1 MGHDRNETGL
11 FGAMEP
17 IVHRSTLV
25 PAEGARL
32 VRVAFE
38 SGGDNLYDYAV
49 PDGLADQVALG
60 RRVKA
65 PFGKGNRLLNG
76 FCVEFPP
83 KTDVAQV
90 KTIAAVIDKTSLLD
104 SIMLELAGWIS
115 RYYCCP
121 LGIVL
126 AAMVPAA
133 VKKQVGMISRNL
145 VRITPAGRAA
155 LEEKLRLS
163 SPARTILNLLANDS
177 QPISELGE
185 LIAQAQCSRA
195 PADSLR
201 KKGYV
206 EFIQQKQF
214 ASLPDIS
221 SIATPPQN
229 PINLNPDQQS
239 VLNTATAAIDFGGFH
254 AMLLHGVTGSGKTEI
269 YIRCI
274 ERLVAA
280 GRSALVMVPEISLT
294 PQTLHRFLQRF
305 ERVAV
310 MHSGLTPAHR
320 HQQWRLIADGQA
332 DVVIGARSAVFA
344 PLPNLGMIVVDEEH
358 EPGYKQDTAPRYHG
372 RDVAIKRAQMLKIPI
387 LLGSATPS
395 LEMWRNTSGREH
407 YQRLN
412 LPRRVLDL
420 PLPPVRVVDMRKEP
434 IRDRKNAPVVSRL
447 LAEEI
452 DAALNAGRQ
461 VILLLNRRGHSS
473 YIFCPTCDFILTCPN
488 CDVSMTYHKRA
499 ATFERQQRDWLMCHY
514 CLHSCEAAKVCPVCG
529 KKLLL
534 LGQGTQKAQEQIAA
548 RFPQAR
554 LHRVDSDNVKP
565 GEYPKLL
572 DQFGRGEI
580 DILLGTQMIGKGLDF
595 PNVGLVGVLNADTA
609 LSLPDFRSS
618 ERTFQLIAQVAGRA
632 GRAAAD
638 GKVIVQTYMPDEPT
652 IQLACRHDYL
662 AFARRE
668 LNMRQRCELPPFG
681 RLVRIMLRDRKFDKL
696 RRTADDLRKT
706 FDRIVTED
714 HLAVKVRGPV
724 PPAIARMENYH
735 RLQLI
740 LQAET
745 PTPLQR
751 LLACL
756 RSDIFNAPVMALPD
770 VDPINL
776 M

>member
-1 MGHDRNETGL
+1 MNRHISEQGL
-11 FGAMEP
+11 FGDITP
-17 IVHRSTLV
+17 DKHRPV
-25 PAEGARL
+25 VVRADGARL
-32 VRVAFE
+32 ARIAFE

-49 PDGLADQVALG
+49 PEHLAEQVTLG

-65 PFGKGNRLLNG
+65 PFGKGNHLVCG
-76 FCVEFPP
+76 FCVDFPSQ
-83 KTDVAQV
+83 TNVVQV
-90 KTIAAVIDKTSLLD
+90 KTIAAVIDEVPLLD
-104 SIMLELAGWIS
+104 SAMLELAGWIS

-121 LGIVL
+121 LGTVL

-133 VKKQVGMISRNL
+133 VKKQAGILTRTQ
-145 VRITPAGRAA
+145 VRITPAGRSA

-163 SPARTILNLLANDS
+163 SPAYTMLNLLADEAH
-177 QPISELGE
+177 PTPELNE
-185 LIAQAQCSRA
+185 LILQARCSRA
-195 PADSLR
+195 PLESLR
-201 KKGYV
+201 KKGLV
-206 EFIQQKQF
+206 EFVRQKLF
-214 ASLPDIS
+214 A
-221 SIATPPQN
+221 PPPELARIGALSQDTVH
-229 PINLNPDQQS
+229 LNPDQQS
-239 VLNTATAAIDFGGFH
+239 VLDAATAAINAGGFH

-274 ERLVAA
+274 EHIVAA
-280 GRSALVMVPEISLT
+280 GRSAIVMVPEISLT

-305 ERVAV
+305 QRVAV

-320 HQQWRLIADGQA
+320 HQHWRCIADGQA

-344 PLPNLGMIVVDEEH
+344 PLPNLGIIVVDEEH

-372 RDVAIKRAQMLKIPI
+372 RDVAIKRAQLLNIPI

-395 LEMWRNTSGREH
+395 LEMWRNASGRDN

-420 PLPPVRVVDMRKEP
+420 PLPPVRIVDMRKEP
-434 IRDRKNAPVVSRL
+434 VRDRKNAPLISRA
-447 LAEEI
+447 LAGEI
-452 DAALNAGRQ
+452 DAALDAGRQ

-473 YIFCPTCDFILTCPN
+473 YIFCPSCDYILTCPN

-499 ATFERQQRDWLMCHY
+499 ATFDRQQRDWLMCHY
-514 CLHSCEAAKVCPVCG
+514 CLHTCEVAKVCPVCG

-534 LGQGTQKAQEQIAA
+534 LGHGTQKAEEQVLS

-572 DQFGRGEI
+572 EQFGRGEI

-638 GKVIVQTYMPDEPT
+638 GNVIVQTYMPDEPT
-652 IQLACRHDYL
+652 VLLACRHDYL
-662 AFARRE
+662 AFVQRE
-668 LNMRQRCELPPFG
+668 LQHRQRCELPPFG
-681 RLVRIMLRDRKFDKL
+681 RMARILLRDQKLDKL
-696 RRTADDLRKT
+696 RRAADNLRNT
-706 FDRIVTED
+706 FDRVIAED
-714 HLAVKVRGPV
+714 HLAVKVRGPI
-724 PPAIARMENYH
+724 PPAIARLENYH
-735 RLQLI
+735 RLQII
-740 LQAET
+740 LQADA
-745 PTPLQR
+745 PAPLQQ
-751 LLACL
+751 LLARL
-756 RSDIFNAPVMALPD
+756 RNDIFTAPVIAMPD